1 MTGTAAFT
9 CFSYRVYLGRTTKNT
24 KEDKP
29 RQNLHY
35 NALDLDLPPPPE
47 TYLAPPPPDQLQAEK
62 PHDYTLR
69 INGQEPQQPK
79 SLFQSTA
86 FKAAGVFIAVIVGY
100 LAYLFVFLPK

>member
-35 NALDLDLPPPPE
+35 NALDLDL
-47 TYLAPPPPDQLQAEK
+47 PPPPDQLQAEK